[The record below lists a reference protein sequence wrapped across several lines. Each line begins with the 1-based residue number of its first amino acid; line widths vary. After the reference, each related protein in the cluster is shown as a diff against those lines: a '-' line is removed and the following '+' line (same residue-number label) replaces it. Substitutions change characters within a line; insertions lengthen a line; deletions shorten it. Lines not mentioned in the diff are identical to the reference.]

1 MLRFENKTQNKN
13 FTIMSDQESSEIL
26 DLNLEIDLDILN
38 PKACA
43 L

>member
-1 MLRFENKTQNKN
+1 MLRFESKTQNKN
-13 FTIMSDQESSEIL
+13 FTILSDQESSEIL
-26 DLNLEIDLDILN
+26 DLNFEIDLDILH